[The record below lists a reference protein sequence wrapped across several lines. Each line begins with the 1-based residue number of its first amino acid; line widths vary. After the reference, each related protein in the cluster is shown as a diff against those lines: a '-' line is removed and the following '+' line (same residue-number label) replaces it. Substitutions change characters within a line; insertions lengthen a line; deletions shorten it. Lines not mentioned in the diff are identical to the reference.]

1 MERRHKMTRKQNRE
15 TRAFS
20 QRCASAVVHPKNA
33 TLRKVVMNDNNL
45 TAEEIRAQFASRQ
58 AMPVIARSRLPL

>member
-1 MERRHKMTRKQNRE
+1 MKNTMIKKRTARYAHSPK
-15 TRAFS
+15 
-20 QRCASAVVHPKNA
+20 RCASAVVHPKNA

-58 AMPVIARSRLPL
+58 AMPVIAKSSLPL

>member
-1 MERRHKMTRKQNRE
+1 MTRKQNRE

-20 QRCASAVVHPKNA
+20 KGCASAVAHSKNA

-45 TAEEIRAQFASRQ
+45 TAEAIRAQFASRQ
-58 AMPVIARSRLPL
+58 AMPVIARSSLPL

>member
-1 MERRHKMTRKQNRE
+1 MTRKQNRE
-15 TRAFS
+15 TCAFS
-20 QRCASAVVHPKNA
+20 QRCASAVAHSKNA

-45 TAEEIRAQFASRQ
+45 TAEEIRAQFTSRQ